1 MSVNTEFAAP
11 ASAPASLRRRI
22 LQQGGYEAATM
33 LRNGE
38 QLVLMIVM
46 PLLGLVALSVTPILD
61 GLGTSRVNMA
71 TPGILAL
78 CALSTAFTG
87 QGIATGFDR
96 RYGVLRFLATT
107 PLGKGGLIAGKVIA
121 VLVALSIQVV
131 IISTVALF
139 MGWRPNL
146 AGVAIG
152 VPLLILGAAT
162 FTALGLLI
170 AGTVRPEA
178 TLAITNLGWILLAA
192 IGGIV
197 LPAAKFSSTMAGIV
211 EWLPSGA
218 LGAVMRDALIDGRF
232 NVFEV
237 VILLVWGVAASAAA
251 IKWFKWS

>member
-1 MSVNTEFAAP
+1 
-11 ASAPASLRRRI
+11 
-22 LQQGGYEAATM
+22 
-33 LRNGE
+33 
-38 QLVLMIVM
+38 
-46 PLLGLVALSVTPILD
+46 
-61 GLGTSRVNMA
+61 
-71 TPGILAL
+71 
-78 CALSTAFTG
+78 
-87 QGIATGFDR
+87 
-96 RYGVLRFLATT
+96 VLRFLATT

-146 AGVAIG
+146 AGVALG

-197 LPAAKFSSTMAGIV
+197 LPAAKFSSMMAGIV

-218 LGAVMRDALIDGRF
+218 LGAVMRDALIYGRF